1 MFNKSLIAV
10 FLFGLVA
17 TCFSSVIVD
26 DHVHQD
32 NLVFKR
38 SVITDLIPGLP
49 GSAQVCSYV
58 IKFAYTLGKKPMSM
72 LVNYLKTKLGSIAK
86 RDVTNAKF
94 TRDRRGITDILTK
107 ILSERSTEMACKYI
121 VKFVK
126 VYAKISL
133 LSTCFTAVVIN
144 KQEHVLVKRGI
155 IENMITAGDG
165 SVCKLIIAFSFTM
178 AKYQMG
184 QLVQY
189 LQANM
194 AGAMGKRDVNE
205 VDFIRNR
212 RDVSTIFESLVN
224 SSRGVSCKLIVSFLK
239 LGAHYQFE
247 RLVSYITSNIGTII
261 G

>member
-1 MFNKSLIAV
+1 
-10 FLFGLVA
+10 
-17 TCFSSVIVD
+17 VD

-94 TRDRRGITDILTK
+94 TRDRR
-107 ILSERSTEMACKYI
+107 
-121 VKFVK
+121 V
-126 VYAKISL
+126 SL

-205 VDFIRNR
+205 VDYIRNR